1 MYSKVYD
8 STWSSL
14 YTILPQS
21 YTLALETDRM
31 QRVTKCVPRGDLWVD
46 CGMPPVFFFFLS
58 VLCVLRMLR
67 ILRTDILED
76 RRVDHESVSS
86 GKAPAMQVSAY
97 AAYRT
102 PALHA
107 IGAL

>member
-1 MYSKVYD
+1 M
-8 STWSSL
+8 
-14 YTILPQS
+14 
-21 YTLALETDRM
+21 
-31 QRVTKCVPRGDLWVD
+31 GDY
-46 CGMPPVFFFFLS
+46 GMPPVFFFFFLFS
-58 VLCVLRMLR
+58 VYFCILR

-86 GKAPAMQVSAY
+86 GKAPAMQVGAY
-97 AAYRT
+97 AACRT